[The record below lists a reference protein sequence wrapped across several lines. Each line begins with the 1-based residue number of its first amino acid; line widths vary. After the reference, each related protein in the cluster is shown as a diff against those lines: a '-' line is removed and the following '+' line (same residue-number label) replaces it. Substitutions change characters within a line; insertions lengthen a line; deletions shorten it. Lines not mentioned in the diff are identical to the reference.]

1 MLGSTVAASP
11 VWNILEEHGIGTA
24 SERTCTTGA
33 AFPCRQAQAIR
44 AVDFFAAK
52 TFGGA
57 TSYVLAT
64 V

>member
-33 AFPCRQAQAIR
+33 AFPRRQAQAIR

-52 TFGGA
+52 TFAGA